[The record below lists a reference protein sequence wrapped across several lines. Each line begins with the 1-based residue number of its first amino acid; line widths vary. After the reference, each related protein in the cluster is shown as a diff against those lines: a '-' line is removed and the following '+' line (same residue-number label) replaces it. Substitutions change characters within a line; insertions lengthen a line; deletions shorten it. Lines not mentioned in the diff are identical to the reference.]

1 MYRKNGYSPV
11 GQQARK
17 GITMERKHSG
27 LGIASFIT
35 SVVAS
40 ISLVLLV
47 VIAGALEVSAPGW
60 IDEESVAAM
69 VLGLFIFA
77 LLVVDIVA
85 LGLGIAGL
93 IQKNRKKLFA
103 ILGTVFAA
111 ATILGILF
119 LIVIGNSM

>member
-1 MYRKNGYSPV
+1 
-11 GQQARK
+11 
-17 GITMERKHSG
+17 
-27 LGIASFIT
+27 
-35 SVVAS
+35 
-40 ISLVLLV
+40 
-47 VIAGALEVSAPGW
+47 
-60 IDEESVAAM
+60 
-69 VLGLFIFA
+69 LFIFA

-93 IQKNRKKLFA
+93 IQKKRKKLFA

>member
-1 MYRKNGYSPV
+1 MYRKNGHSPV

-17 GITMERKHSG
+17 GITMEQKHSG

-35 SVVAS
+35 SFVAS

-93 IQKNRKKLFA
+93 IQKKRKKLFA